1 MATANN
7 RFSHMPVPFRL
18 TGTLAAATV
27 VATNTSP
34 QERVYTLGF
43 ASVTFRYKAASITG
57 TCTANIHPML
67 SDAGSDD
74 TAGTRAVTGLPTAV
88 TGAPT
93 TEQIITYT
101 LKGEQYVEIELALS
115 SGGSDTMTLSYVDV
129 YLLPL

>member
-1 MATANN
+1 MATAATGS
-7 RFSHMPVPFRL
+7 SHHPAPIRL
-18 TGTLAAATV
+18 KGTLAAATV

-67 SDAGSDD
+67 SDATDQD
-74 TAGTRAVTGLPTAV
+74 TVGTRAVTGLPTPV

-93 TEQIITYT
+93 TEQVITYT
-101 LKGEQYVEIELALS
+101 LKGEQYVEIELGLS

-129 YLLPL
+129 FLLPL

>member
-7 RFSHMPVPFRL
+7 KFCEWPAPFRL
-18 TGTLAAATV
+18 AGTLAAGTV
-27 VATNTSP
+27 VTTGTSP
-34 QERVYTLGF
+34 QERVYTTGF

-67 SDAGSDD
+67 SDAVPDD
-74 TAGTRAVTGLPTAV
+74 TVGTRAVTGLPTAV

-93 TEQIITYT
+93 TEQVISYT

-115 SGGSDTMTLSYVDV
+115 AGGSDTMTLSYVDCFLV
-129 YLLPL
+129 PL